1 MKQKAAVIFFM
12 LIITLAAQGQN
23 GSLYLTHFQDEYA
36 ENLQIWSIARD
47 SSNNMFFANRKGIL
61 RYNGG
66 NWNLIKTPVMPYTMH
81 RWPGQERIYIGA
93 DQDIGYLR
101 QDSRGF
107 YHYQSLSP
115 DKKLKGEFINIE
127 PVDSV
132 LYFMSTRSLIRVDP
146 QDPSRRRTWQAGK
159 NEPFTGL
166 IHNDEHVFVNLW
178 NKGLHRLQKDTLFP
192 IVSGFWTKN
201 QEILFSLP
209 HTDERLILGTDD
221 NKLYLFDG
229 MKFYNFRLKNQSYLE
244 ESILAGAR
252 NISGR
257 HFALFTLAGG
267 VLVVD
272 KTTREIDYT
281 INYQT
286 GLPDDEVQALGL
298 DRNQGLWISH
308 ADGISRADLT
318 LPVKNFSSYPGLEGN
333 LINALEMDST
343 LYLATGE
350 GLYYLAKEKKYR
362 EQEITVRVEEEVPV
376 EPRPK
381 AETQTS
387 PPEEDPPVQTEPE
400 EKPEN
405 KIKPDSTDQEKEAG
419 AFKKF
424 FNKIFG
430 KKEEESPQ
438 ETKPRE
444 RPPEE
449 PAGQEKQ
456 TTPGRASERPTPEPQ
471 TQTRVSYKKKK
482 IYSLQSVSHRYK
494 KVEGLEGKVE
504 RLLPFAAG
512 FLASTHDGLYY
523 INQQKEVAEIL
534 SGTYPLDIIPY
545 KQRGVLIATRSG
557 ILQVNRQGDDWSQQQ
572 YLPEINE
579 PVYSMAYNKRSG
591 SLWAGAENKAYRIA
605 LDWSGEITAMQSYS
619 LPSEYSERYRVRMI
633 EDNPHL
639 FLSTGI
645 YQYKAAPDT
654 FAYRPRYKNDSLS
667 LSDYQYILSHHDVS
681 WIKNN
686 GYWQTVGQKP
696 QQNQT
701 LSRFLRLFENIQ
713 NLSLSRQNHLWV
725 IEDNQ
730 LYRVD
735 LNEGI
740 PDDTYFRAYFSSI
753 RSGDDHHFRRFHLD
767 IHKENTPLEFRIA
780 APQYLKQEANQY
792 QYKIE
797 GLMED
802 WSQWSDD
809 PTIRIFAQKGE
820 YTVIARARNIWGQ
833 INQTRRIHYQ
843 VPPPFTETRMF
854 YGLLTLG
861 VGGLLFMMIKLRER
875 KLKRDKRTLEEAVR
889 QRTATI
895 EEQKAEI
902 ATQRDEILQ
911 QKNTIERKN
920 EEITGSIEY
929 AWRIQTALLP
939 KQEQFNHHFSDHF
952 ILFKPRSIVS
962 GDFYWIHQND
972 GKIFVTAADCTGHG
986 VPGAFMSMLGI
997 SYLNEI
1003 VGNSHSNHKTAAD
1016 ILNQLRQTIK
1026 NSLHQ
1031 TGKRDLTKDG
1041 MDMAFCI
1048 IDKNKMTLDF
1058 AGAFNPLYLFRNGT
1072 FEKHL
1077 ADRMPVGIYHTEKA
1091 TFTNHHLDLHPGDT
1105 LYLFSDGYID
1115 QLGGPDHKKFKSKN
1129 FVTLLQDIY
1138 TLPMDEQKKILE
1150 EQFETWKGQ
1159 NFQVDDVI
1167 VLGLKI

>member
-1 MKQKAAVIFFM
+1 MKLKAAAFFM
-12 LIITLAAQGQN
+12 MLIFALAARGQE
-23 GSLYLTHFQDEYA
+23 GSLYLTHFEGEYA
-36 ENLQIWSIARD
+36 KNLQIWSIARD
-47 SSNNMFFANRKGIL
+47 SSNNLFFANRKGIL
-61 RYNGG
+61 KYNGQS
-66 NWNLIKTPVMPYTMH
+66 WHLIKTPVMPYTLH
-81 RWPGQERIYIGA
+81 RQPGQERIYIGA
-93 DQDIGYLR
+93 DQDIGYLKR
-101 QDSRGF
+101 DNRGF
-107 YHYQSLSP
+107 YQYQSLMP
-115 DKKLKGEFINIE
+115 HEKLRGEFINIE
-127 PVDSV
+127 PVDSM
-132 LYFMSTRSLIRVDP
+132 LYFMSTQSLIRVDP
-146 QDPSRRRTWQAGK
+146 QDPSRRKTWQATEE
-159 NEPFTGL
+159 EPFTGL
-166 IHNDEHVFVNLW
+166 IHNDDHVFVNLW

-209 HTDERLILGTDD
+209 HTDERLIIGTDD
-221 NKLYLFDG
+221 NQLYLFDG
-229 MKFYNFRLKNQSYLE
+229 MKFYNFRLKNHSYLE
-244 ESILAGAR
+244 ESTLAGAK
-252 NISGR
+252 NISDR

-286 GLPDDEVQALGL
+286 GLPDDEIQALGL

-318 LPVKNFSSYPGLEGN
+318 LPVKNFSRYPGLEGN
-333 LINALEMDST
+333 LINALELDST

-362 EQEITVRVEEEVPV
+362 EKEITVRVEEEVPV
-376 EPRPK
+376 ETEPMDETRPK
-381 AETQTS
+381 EK
-387 PPEEDPPVQTEPE
+387 DPPVKEDVQ
-400 EKPEN
+400 EKPVTREETN
-405 KIKPDSTDQEKEAG
+405 ATEKEKEPG

-430 KKEEESPQ
+430 KKEENPSQKTETTEKSEANPQ
-438 ETKPRE
+438 EPKPQATSQAE
-444 RPPEE
+444 PDPET
-449 PAGQEKQ
+449 A
-456 TTPGRASERPTPEPQ
+456 EPQ
-471 TQTRVSYKKKK
+471 TETRISYKKKK
-482 IYSLQSVSHRYK
+482 IYSLQSISHGYK
-494 KVEGLEGKVE
+494 KVEGIEGKVE
-504 RLLPFAAG
+504 RLLPFSSG
-512 FLASTHDGLYY
+512 FLASTHEGLYY
-523 INQQKEVAEIL
+523 VNPKKEATAIL
-534 SGTYPLDIIPY
+534 SDIYPLDMIPY
-545 KQRGVLIATRSG
+545 KQSGLLIATRSG
-557 ILQVNRQGDDWSQQQ
+557 ILQINRSKENWSQQQ

-579 PVYSMAYNKRSG
+579 PIYSLAFNKRSG
-591 SLWAGAENKAYRIA
+591 SLWAGAENKAYRIG
-605 LDWSGEITAMQSYS
+605 LDWSGEITATQTYS
-619 LPSEYSERYRVRMI
+619 LPSEYSERYQMRMI
-633 EDNPHL
+633 GNKPHL
-639 FLSTGI
+639 FLSTGTYR
-645 YQYKAAPDT
+645 YQSAPDS
-654 FAYRPRYKNDSLS
+654 FAYLPQYKNDSLS
-667 LSDYQYILSHHDVS
+667 LSDYQYILSHHNVS

-686 GYWQTVGQKP
+686 GYWKTIGENQK
-696 QQNQT
+696 QNDT
-701 LSRFLRLFENIQ
+701 LTRFLKLFENIQ

-740 PDDTYFRAYFSSI
+740 PDNNYFRAYFSSI
-753 RSGDDHHFRRFHLD
+753 RSGNNHYFQQFHLD
-767 IHKENTPLEFRIA
+767 IRKENIPLEFTIT
-780 APQYLKQEANQY
+780 APQYLRQGANQY

-809 PTIRIFAQKGE
+809 PTIRVFAQKGE
-820 YTVIARARNIWGQ
+820 YTVNARARNIWGQ
-833 INQTRRIHYQ
+833 VNETRQIHYQ

-861 VGGLLFMMIKLRER
+861 IGGLLFIMIKLRER
-875 KLKRDKRTLEEAVR
+875 KLKRDKRNLEEAVR
-889 QRTATI
+889 MRTATI
-895 EEQKAEI
+895 EEQKSEI

-911 QKNTIERKN
+911 QKNTIEQKN

-939 KQEQFNHHFSDHF
+939 KQDQFNQHFSDHF

-962 GDFYWIHQND
+962 GDFYWVHQND

-1003 VGNSHSNHKTAAD
+1003 VGNSHNNHKTAAD

-1048 IDKNKMTLDF
+1048 IDKNNMTLDF
-1058 AGAFNPLYLFRNGT
+1058 AGAFNPLYIFRNGV

-1077 ADRMPVGIYHTEKA
+1077 ADRMPVGIYHTEKES
-1091 TFTNHHLDLHPGDT
+1091 FTNHHLDLNPGDT

-1115 QLGGPDHKKFKSKN
+1115 QLGGPKHKKFKSKN
-1129 FVTLLQDIY
+1129 FVALLQDIY
-1138 TLPMDEQKKILE
+1138 SLPMDEQKKILE
-1150 EQFETWKGQ
+1150 QQFQTWKGQ